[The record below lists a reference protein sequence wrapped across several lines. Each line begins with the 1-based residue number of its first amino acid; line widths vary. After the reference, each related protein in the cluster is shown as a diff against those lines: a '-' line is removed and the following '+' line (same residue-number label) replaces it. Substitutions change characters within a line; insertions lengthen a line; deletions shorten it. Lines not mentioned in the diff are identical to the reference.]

1 MGLPGDS
8 TADLH
13 RDMRA
18 FSEGDLRADSR
29 GDCQSDFPADSH
41 RDSDADLRCDSQK
54 DLQGDLRGDFD
65 SVSRTETEC
74 RAADRRLASGRR
86 YVRRFHIGEIAR
98 SRATTRSNTS
108 TV

>member
-1 MGLPGDS
+1 MGPPDDS

-18 FSEGDLRADSR
+18 FSEDDLRADSC

-65 SVSRTETEC
+65 GALRTEIEC
-74 RAADRRLASGRR
+74 RVAGRRLASGRR
-86 YVRRFHIGEIAR
+86 QVRFFQIGEIAR

-108 TV
+108 AV